1 MILTVRVQSAI
12 QYPVRENKFW
22 FGGIAI
28 LFVYS
33 NPSSIIPESNFLSLL
48 VTYKRM
54 PDESSIPVKSYSIL
68 G

>member
-1 MILTVRVQSAI
+1 MILTVRVQSGI

-33 NPSSIIPESNFLSLL
+33 NPSSIIPESYFLSLL

-54 PDESSIPVKSYSIL
+54 PDESLIPVKYDRKL